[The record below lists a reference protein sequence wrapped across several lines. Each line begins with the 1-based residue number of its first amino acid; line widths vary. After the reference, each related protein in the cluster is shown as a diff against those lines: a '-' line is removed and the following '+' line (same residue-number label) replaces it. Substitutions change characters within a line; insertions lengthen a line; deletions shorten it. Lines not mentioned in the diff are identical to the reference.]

1 VGVSPVVKYTL
12 ARLGL
17 FGLVAAVLLVVP
29 LPLDVFL
36 RLLIALLI
44 SAVASYFLFKG
55 MRDEV
60 ALHLAAAMER
70 RQARKARLQAA
81 LAGEEDER

>member
-1 VGVSPVVKYTL
+1 MSPIVKYSL

-17 FGLVAAVLLVVP
+17 FVAVAAVLIALP

-36 RLLIALLI
+36 RLGIALLI

-60 ALHLAAAMER
+60 ATHLAAAVER
-70 RQARKARLQAA
+70 RQERKARLQAA
-81 LAGEEDER
+81 LAGDDEER

>member
-1 VGVSPVVKYTL
+1 VNPVVKYTL

-17 FGLVAAVLLVVP
+17 FVGIAAVLVVLP
-29 LPLDVFL
+29 LPLDLFL
-36 RLLIALLI
+36 RLGIALLI

-60 ALHLAAAMER
+60 ADHLAAAMRR
-70 RQARKARLQAA
+70 RQERKARLQSA
-81 LAGEEDER
+81 LAGEDDER

>member
-1 VGVSPVVKYTL
+1 MNPVVKYSL

-17 FGLVAAVLLVVP
+17 FVLVAAVLLVVP

-36 RLLIALLI
+36 RLLIALLV

-60 ALHLAAAMER
+60 ANHLAAAMER
-70 RQARKARLQAA
+70 RQERKARLQAA